1 MKLLHPIYLNV
12 PMLVGFAAAIRDGV
26 ALESS
31 VSRKAE
37 GGEKS
42 KSDANVR
49 AGLGK
54 LLTPFISGSIGGAL
68 SSETSQGT
76 QEVLKE
82 SRRHTESSI
91 AIQLYD
97 ALIRDE
103 NLIFRPKVPS
113 DLKDVPDGVLV
124 EFKGIAHKNAIDT
137 IIDTIAAITIMA
149 NFSFDQGVTKKRP
162 LDPQVAQ
169 VERIKQTLEQD
180 RGRTPISNLVVECSS
195 PDNLKAIV
203 SLNRENL
210 RDLTLSELQGNTVSV
225 LGKVVR
231 YIPEESEVVSFEN
244 YGLAMLARSEFD
256 ALFNNLSNINL
267 FSGKFKNLFV
277 KGPAVQVFPLMIY
290 V

>member
-37 GGEKS
+37 NAEKS
-42 KSDANVR
+42 KSDASVR

-54 LLTPFISGSIGGAL
+54 LLTPFIAGSIGGGL
-68 SSETSQGT
+68 SSEASGGT
-76 QEVLKE
+76 QEILKE

-91 AIQLYD
+91 AIQLYN
-97 ALIRDE
+97 ALSGDE
-103 NLIFRPKVPS
+103 GLIFRPSKPEDLENVPN
-113 DLKDVPDGVLV
+113 GALV
-124 EFKGIAHKNAIDT
+124 ELKGVAYKNAIDT
-137 IIDTIAAITIMA
+137 IIDTIAAITIMT
-149 NFSFDQGVTKKRP
+149 NFSVEQNSPKKGVVN
-162 LDPQVAQ
+162 PQVAQ
-169 VERIKQTLEQD
+169 AERIRQILEQD

-195 PDNLKAIV
+195 PSGMKAIV

-225 LGKVVR
+225 IGKVVR
-231 YIPEESEVVSFEN
+231 YIHKDNEVVSFEN
-244 YGLAMLARSEFD
+244 YGLAMLARAEFD
-256 ALFNNLSNINL
+256 ALFQNLSKIS
-267 FSGKFKNLFV
+267 FFKEKFDNLFV
-277 KGPAVQVFPLMIY
+277 KGPAVQIFPLMIY